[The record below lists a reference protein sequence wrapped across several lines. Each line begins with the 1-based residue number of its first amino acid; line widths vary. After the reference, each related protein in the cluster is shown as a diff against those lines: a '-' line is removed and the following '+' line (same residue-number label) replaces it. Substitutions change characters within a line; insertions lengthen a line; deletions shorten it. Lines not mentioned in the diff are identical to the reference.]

1 MIGWSEIIQKAKLLI
16 DDVRWDRELA
26 LSPARFF
33 RAKSDWVLLALP
45 LLNRPPNLTDWLKS
59 GMVAPSYD
67 DAEWVSTAESLEG
80 PVTVKTGMA
89 GYDLCSVTVLSGTGN
104 PSPTGN
110 GGTGNPSPTEEAYTD
125 FTYDKKTG
133 AVTFAQQAAEDVVY
147 ELDFYTDGSFRDFD
161 ESIMRLFA
169 LAVAVVWDERFDNNW
184 LNIQMKIHDSSFST
198 ANEGNY
204 AEKIS
209 QRRERNRAAFT
220 EELKQYEQNR
230 AYLTRVP
237 RARYFGI

>member
-45 LLNRPPNLTDWLKS
+45 LLNRPPNLTAWLKS
-59 GMVAPSYD
+59 GMVAPRYD

-80 PVTVKTGMA
+80 PVTVDTGMV
-89 GYDLCSVTVLSGTGN
+89 GYDLCSVTVLSGAED
-104 PSPTGN
+104 
-110 GGTGNPSPTEEAYTD
+110 GGQIARATEEVYTG
-125 FTYDKKTG
+125 FSYDKETG
-133 AVTFAQQAAEDVVY
+133 AVTFPQQAAEGVVY

-161 ESIMRLFA
+161 ETLTRLFA

-184 LNIQMKIHDSSFST
+184 LNMQMKIHDSSFST

-237 RARYFGI
+237 VWRYFSV

>member
-59 GMVAPSYD
+59 GMIAPRYD
-67 DAEWVSTAESLEG
+67 DAEWVSTAESLDG
-80 PVTVKTGMA
+80 PVTVATGMT
-89 GYDLCSVTVLSGTGN
+89 GYDLCSVTVLSGTEE
-104 PSPTGN
+104 
-110 GGTGNPSPTEEAYTD
+110 GGQIARATEEVYTD
-125 FTYDKKTG
+125 FSYDKETG
-133 AVTFAQQAAEDVVY
+133 NVTFAQQTAEGIVY
-147 ELDFYTDGSFRDFD
+147 ELDFYTDGSFRNFD
-161 ESIMRLFA
+161 ESIMRLFS

-184 LNIQMKIHDSSFST
+184 LNMQMKIHDSSFST

-237 RARYFGI
+237 RTRYFGI

>member
-67 DAEWVSTAESLEG
+67 DGEWVSTAESLEG
-80 PVTVKTGMA
+80 PVTVDTGMV
-89 GYDLCSVTVLSGTGN
+89 GYDLCSVTVLSGTEE
-104 PSPTGN
+104 
-110 GGTGNPSPTEEAYTD
+110 GGQIARATEEVYTG
-125 FTYDKKTG
+125 FTYDKVTG
-133 AVTFAQQAAEDVVY
+133 AVTFDQQTADGVVY

-161 ESIMRLFA
+161 ESVMRLFA

-184 LNIQMKIHDSSFST
+184 LNMQMKIHDSSFST

-237 RARYFGI
+237 VRRYFLV

>member
-33 RAKSDWVLLALP
+33 RAKSDLVLLALP

-67 DAEWVSTAESLEG
+67 DAEWVSTAESLDG
-80 PVTVKTGMA
+80 PVTVATGMA
-89 GYDLCSVTVLSGTGN
+89 GYDLCSVTVLSGID
-104 PSPTGN
+104 

-125 FTYDKKTG
+125 FSYDKETG
-133 AVTFAQQAAEDVVY
+133 NVTFAKQTAEGIVY

-161 ESIMRLFA
+161 ESVMRLFS

-184 LNIQMKIHDSSFST
+184 LNMQMKIHDSSFST

-237 RARYFGI
+237 RARYFSV